1 MALRLVQLGSERPV
15 QADDEGRWV
24 LGRCRELGIASP
36 TVSRR
41 HCSLTPCEG
50 PEAGAVVIA
59 SKKRL
64 VLRRGGEGAAVD
76 VVERWGRAKMFV
88 GDTLFLL
95 GDPDDHSSFA
105 HGFTLR
111 AGSREASP
119 KAREGP
125 SPASL
130 LSPKARSPPFGPG
143 SPDSQSVDTSAT
155 GEPTSPLAGHPQA
168 KHTGWKWR
176 GAVPRRPEASPF
188 LRRISGLEELQGFL
202 PGKGS
207 SLREEEATVSAR
219 GGIFQGCRFVFASS
233 SHTSTLRALARRFGA
248 TVDDEVGEATTH
260 VIGALSPTG
269 IAQGGEGPQVSGSAP
284 GVFYV
289 LPAFVSDS
297 IAAGARL
304 QEEKYAAGGDRQ
316 PAASAGPL
324 EVHPSMISMA
334 STICSGDDPQES
346 FRWAAR
352 GVSEASVPAQ
362 DSGIAPSPY
371 ANPVNFPGLKSTVPG
386 GEPPFVKRPIEDEGP
401 SGSSPKRARTQVPTE
416 VAFDERKSPFQG
428 HQVPDIL
435 KSLGAGRAAWGESG
449 NWVEQWDESSARE
462 TVAKLRTHWHRAW
475 TSAEPATSAAAQEA
489 SPTPGSGLEEERE
502 DVGLVN
508 RVCGHAACGA
518 QTFCI
523 VEQLEE
529 VKRHYQ
535 GRVDQFRIKAVNR
548 GISLIVEAGFALVTP
563 QDVERL
569 HLGEKTAQKVLELL
583 ATGRLRRNEEMES
596 SELRRTL
603 SAFEAVWGVGPATAE
618 SWYRAGCRSID
629 DVRRRGDLTETQ
641 VVGLKYYEDFQ
652 QTIPRDEVE
661 AIAEEV
667 CALAAREIATVA
679 GVEESRVRAEGH
691 ARPMGSYLRGKPR
704 TGDID
709 VLISPPPLDAPPS
722 CGEILERLLHALLEA
737 GIVTQDMHPARS
749 RVDAQGPVTWMGVC
763 ISKISGCHRRLD
775 IKVYPRDML
784 PFAVNY
790 FTGSSNFCRALRYWC
805 NTPTPETTELARAAC
820 PNANAFRL
828 SDHGLVPVRREEHT
842 RGPVDDRL
850 IPVGPPV
857 LCACET
863 DIFRAVGLHYVP
875 PTMRV
880 FSRDFS

>member
-119 KAREGP
+119 K
-125 SPASL
+125 
-130 LSPKARSPPFGPG
+130 
-143 SPDSQSVDTSAT
+143 
-155 GEPTSPLAGHPQA
+155 
-168 KHTGWKWR
+168 
-176 GAVPRRPEASPF
+176 
-188 LRRISGLEELQGFL
+188 
-202 PGKGS
+202 
-207 SLREEEATVSAR
+207 
-219 GGIFQGCRFVFASS
+219 GCRFVFASS

-737 GIVTQDMHPARS
+737 GIVTQDMHPARYIS
-749 RVDAQGPVTWMGVC
+749 HRQLGCNGNFVT
-763 ISKISGCHRRLD
+763 
-775 IKVYPRDML
+775 
-784 PFAVNY
+784 
-790 FTGSSNFCRALRYWC
+790 
-805 NTPTPETTELARAAC
+805 
-820 PNANAFRL
+820 
-828 SDHGLVPVRREEHT
+828 RE
-842 RGPVDDRL
+842 G
-850 IPVGPPV
+850 
-857 LCACET
+857 
-863 DIFRAVGLHYVP
+863 
-875 PTMRV
+875 
-880 FSRDFS
+880 